1 MKLVGE
7 RTITAEQI
15 SEVVANIQ
23 AGKCSKG
30 AGIREL
36 FAGGMEVKE
45 IATATGIRYNHV
57 YNVVKNEVLVNDLE
71 VEKSGRN
78 NENSKKNQ
86 IVKMLEEGK
95 SINEISKELKCLYNY
110 VWQVA
115 KGAGFTGKKAV
126 QEETVQAEVVVDEAS
141 ATAVQ
146 DILDEVDKNSG
157 KGKRKEAKMA

>member
-15 SEVVANIQ
+15 SAVVAKIQ
-23 AGKCSKG
+23 EGKCSKG

-36 FAGGMEVKE
+36 FAGGLEVKE
-45 IATATGIRYNHV
+45 ISTLTGIRYNHV
-57 YNVVKNEVLVNDLE
+57 YNVVKNEVIVHDLE
-71 VEKSGRN
+71 VETSSRN

-86 IVKMLEEGK
+86 IVRMLEEGK

-115 KGAGFTGKKAV
+115 KAAGYTGKK
-126 QEETVQAEVVVDEAS
+126 QELVKDMVIEVPDDLVQAEAPK
-141 ATAVQ
+141 T
-146 DILDEVDKNSG
+146 
-157 KGKRKEAKMA
+157 KRKATKTA

>member
-15 SEVVANIQ
+15 SKVVADIQ
-23 AGKCSKG
+23 EKKCSKG

-36 FAGGMEVKE
+36 FAGGLAVKE
-45 IATATGIRYNHV
+45 ISELTGIRYNHV

-71 VEKSGRN
+71 VESTGRN
-78 NENSKKNQ
+78 NENSKKAQ
-86 IVKMLEEGK
+86 IVRMLEEGK

-115 KGAGFTGKKAV
+115 KAAGFTGKKEEVVA
-126 QEETVQAEVVVDEAS
+126 ETVAEAEQTEAPK
-141 ATAVQ
+141 AKA
-146 DILDEVDKNSG
+146 
-157 KGKRKEAKMA
+157 KRKAAKTA